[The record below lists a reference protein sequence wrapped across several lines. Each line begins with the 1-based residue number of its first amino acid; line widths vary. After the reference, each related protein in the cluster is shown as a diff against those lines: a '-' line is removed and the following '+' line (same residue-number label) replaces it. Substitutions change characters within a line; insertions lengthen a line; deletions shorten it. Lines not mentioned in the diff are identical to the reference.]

1 MDFSLLEGIVE
12 KGILS
17 VIAAVSIGFVIYF
30 TRKLNPKLEKMN
42 LLLEKSL
49 ERELYS
55 KNTIDQNNAVYKEVM
70 EFMKIL
76 NATMEANLEL
86 MKLHYEDDKQQS
98 VKLQMH
104 DDRSEKIFT
113 NQKVLTEKVDNLES
127 MTRDKFDLL
136 FKELDV
142 KKESE
147 KVNGLYKQSTGEL

>member
-1 MDFSLLEGIVE
+1 MELSLLEGIVE

-30 TRKLNPKLEKMN
+30 TRELNPKLEKMN

-98 VKLQMH
+98 LKLQMH

-147 KVNGLYKQSTGEL
+147 KVNGFEQ

>member
-1 MDFSLLEGIVE
+1 MELSLLESIVE

-30 TRKLNPKLEKMN
+30 TRELNPKLEKMN

-98 VKLQMH
+98 LKLQMH

-147 KVNGLYKQSTGEL
+147 KVNGFEQ

>member
-1 MDFSLLEGIVE
+1 
-12 KGILS
+12 
-17 VIAAVSIGFVIYF
+17 
-30 TRKLNPKLEKMN
+30 MN

>member
-1 MDFSLLEGIVE
+1 MELSLLEGIAE

-17 VIAAVSIGFVIYF
+17 VIAAVSIEFVIYF

>member
-1 MDFSLLEGIVE
+1 MELSLLESIVE

-17 VIAAVSIGFVIYF
+17 VIAAVSIGFVIYS

-147 KVNGLYKQSTGEL
+147 KVNGFEQ

>member
-1 MDFSLLEGIVE
+1 MELSLLESIVE

-30 TRKLNPKLEKMN
+30 TRELNPKLEKMN

-98 VKLQMH
+98 LKLQMH

-147 KVNGLYKQSTGEL
+147 KVNGLYKQSAGEL

>member
-1 MDFSLLEGIVE
+1 MELSLLEVIVE

-76 NATMEANLEL
+76 NATMESNL
-86 MKLHYEDDKQQS
+86 
-98 VKLQMH
+98 
-104 DDRSEKIFT
+104 
-113 NQKVLTEKVDNLES
+113 
-127 MTRDKFDLL
+127 
-136 FKELDV
+136 
-142 KKESE
+142 
-147 KVNGLYKQSTGEL
+147 